1 MPSMS
6 HDAHHHGHGADP
18 PSGAT
23 ATSAPGGHSL
33 VTLAVPTGSLACEGC
48 AAWVEERLREAPH
61 VVGVHVDA
69 QNEVAHVTAHE
80 GMVSADELAETV
92 AAACGDRNI
101 VPLPKPQV
109 SSHAH
114 AHTSRPEAGP
124 TMAMDR
130 HAAHGTAAPASAT
143 EHLGHGTAADG
154 ERAGADHAAMD
165 HAAMGHGA
173 HGAHD
178 MSDPGMAAAMEA
190 DMRRRFWISLVLA
203 IPVVLYSPMAMMFGL
218 ELPTPFGIPHDWVM
232 LLFATP
238 TALWTSNVF
247 HLGAYYSLRSR
258 VLNMSVLVSLGVL
271 VSYLFSLGLT
281 LFAPGQET
289 FYEASVMLAVFL
301 LFGHWMEMKARRGS
315 SDAVRALLDLTP
327 QTATVE
333 RDGRQA
339 EVTVA
344 EVIVGDTI
352 VLKPGDRVPVD
363 GEVVDGRSTI
373 DESMVTGES
382 IPVEKGPGDQVIAGT
397 INQSGT
403 LRFRATKVGA
413 DTALAQIVRMVETAQ
428 NSKPPAQKLA
438 DRAAHWLVLV
448 AVGSGVLTFLVWLL
462 VLDAP
467 LLLALTFAVTAVVIA
482 CPDALGL
489 ATPTA
494 IMVATDLAAKR
505 GILFKQAVSLEQ
517 ASKIRAIVFDK
528 TGTLTEGKPRVTD
541 VVVTGSL
548 TEDELLRLA
557 GAAEERSGH
566 PLADAILAEV
576 ERRGLGDLPA
586 VTDFENLAGRGVRAR
601 VDGHEV
607 LVGTRRL
614 LDEHGVDLGSLAAEV
629 DAVLV
634 EGKTMMLVAMGG
646 RAAGVIAAADTVR
659 PSAARAIAELREL
672 GIEPVMMTGDNRRT
686 AEAVAKQLGIGR
698 VFAEVLPEDKADG
711 VRRLQQEGLFVAMVG
726 DGVNDAPALAQADL
740 GIAIGA
746 GTDVAVETGDVVLM
760 KSDPRDVVAAI
771 QLSKATVRKMRQNLF
786 WAAIYNVVA
795 IPVAAGVLYPAFG
808 ILLRPE
814 FGALAMSASSITVV
828 SNALLLR
835 REIPAPASPSP
846 GPTHGNHTSHKE

>member
-1 MPSMS
+1 
-6 HDAHHHGHGADP
+6 
-18 PSGAT
+18 
-23 ATSAPGGHSL
+23 
-33 VTLAVPTGSLACEGC
+33 VETGSLACEAC
-48 AAWVEERLREAPH
+48 VTCVEDRLRENPH
-61 VVGVHVDA
+61 VVSFHVDT
-69 QNEVAHVTAHE
+69 QNEVAHVTIHE
-80 GMVSADELAETV
+80 GMVSADQLAELIRY
-92 AAACGDRNI
+92 ACGDRSV
-101 VPLPKPQV
+101 VPLPKPRV

-114 AHTSRPEAGP
+114 AHTADPSKVVAHP
-124 TMAMDR
+124 TSHVVLAPRVVKADGE
-130 HAAHGTAAPASAT
+130 HVGHGRAAPAIDEAHT
-143 EHLGHGTAADG
+143 GHVTPADV
-154 ERAGADHAAMD
+154 DHAAMGHAAPMD
-165 HAAMGHGA
+165 HAAMGHGG
-173 HGAHD
+173 HGGHD
-178 MSDPGMAAAMEA
+178 MSDPRMAAAMEA
-190 DMRRRFWISLVLA
+190 DMRRRFWISLVLS
-203 IPVVLYSPMAMMFGL
+203 IPVILYSSLATNVFGL
-218 ELPTPFGIPHDWVM
+218 MLPSPFGIPHDWIM
-232 LLFATP
+232 LFFATP
-238 TALWTSNVF
+238 VALWTSSVF
-247 HLGAYYSLRSR
+247 HIGAYYSLRSR
-258 VLNMSVLVSLGVL
+258 VLNMSVLVSLGIL
-271 VSYLFSLGLT
+271 VSYLFSVGLT

-339 EVTVA
+339 EVPVA
-344 EVIVGDTI
+344 EVVVGDMI

-363 GEVVDGRSTI
+363 GEVVDGRSTV

-382 IPVEKGPGDQVIAGT
+382 IPVEKGPGDDVIAGT

-448 AVGSGVLTFLVWLL
+448 AVGSGVLTFLVWLF

-517 ASKIRAIVFDK
+517 ASQIRAIVFDK

-541 VVVTGSL
+541 VLVAGSL
-548 TEDELLRLA
+548 TEDGLLRLA
-557 GAAEERSGH
+557 GAAEARSGH

-576 ERRGLGDLPA
+576 ERRGLGDLPT

-614 LDEHGVDLGSLAAEV
+614 LDEHGVDLGSLAAE
-629 DAVLV
+629 LERLLG
-634 EGKTMMLVAMGG
+634 EGKTLMLVAMDGQ
-646 RAAGVIAAADTVR
+646 AAGVIAAADTVR
-659 PSAARAIAELREL
+659 PSAAQAISELREM

-686 AEAVAKQLGIGR
+686 AEAVAKQLGISR
-698 VFAEVLPEDKADG
+698 VFAEVLPEDKANG
-711 VRRLQQEGLFVAMVG
+711 VRQLQQEGLFVAMVG

-760 KSDPRDVVAAI
+760 KSDPRDVLAAI

-814 FGALAMSASSITVV
+814 LGALAMSASSITVV

-835 REIPAPASPSP
+835 REVPAPA
-846 GPTHGNHTSHKE
+846 

>member
-1 MPSMS
+1 MS
-6 HDAHHHGHGADP
+6 TPHDAHHHGHSAGAPTALAPELTHGDHAL
-18 PSGAT
+18 AT
-23 ATSAPGGHSL
+23 LT
-33 VTLAVPTGSLACEGC
+33 VETGSLACEAC
-48 AAWVEERLREAPH
+48 VTCVEERLGEHPH
-61 VVGVHVDA
+61 VVSYHVDSKH
-69 QNEVAHVTAHE
+69 EVAHVTIHE
-80 GMVSADELAETV
+80 GMVAADQLAELI
-92 AAACGDRNI
+92 ADACGNRN
-101 VPLPKPQV
+101 VVALPKPQV
-109 SSHAH
+109 SSHVH
-114 AHTSRPEAGP
+114 AHTSPPARG
-124 TMAMDR
+124 DG
-130 HAAHGTAAPASAT
+130 HVGHGAAPAAT
-143 EHLGHGTAADG
+143 KVDHAAMGHAMP
-154 ERAGADHAAMD
+154 ADHAAMGHGAPPAMD
-165 HAAMGHGA
+165 HAAMGHGGHA
-173 HGAHD
+173 GHD
-178 MSDPGMAAAMEA
+178 MSDPRMAAAMEA

-232 LLFATP
+232 LLFSTP
-238 TALWTSNVF
+238 VALWTSNVF
-247 HLGAYYSLRSR
+247 HIGAYYSLRSR

-333 RDGRQA
+333 RGGRQV
-339 EVTVA
+339 ELPVA
-344 EVIVGDTI
+344 EVIVGDMV

-363 GEVVDGRSTI
+363 GTVIDGRSTV

-382 IPVEKGPGDQVIAGT
+382 IPVEKSPSDEMIAGT

-403 LRFRATKVGA
+403 LRFEATKVGA

-438 DRAAHWLVLV
+438 DRAAHWLVLL
-448 AVGSGVLTFLVWLL
+448 AVGSGVLTFVVWLF

-517 ASKIRAIVFDK
+517 ASKIRAIIFDK

-541 VVVTGSL
+541 VVVANGRA
-548 TEDELLRLA
+548 EDEVLRLA
-557 GAAEERSGH
+557 GAAEARSGH
-566 PLADAILAEV
+566 PLAEAVLTEI
-576 ERRGLGDLPA
+576 ERRHSGNLPA
-586 VTDFENLAGRGVRAR
+586 IDDFENLAGRGVRAKA
-601 VDGHEV
+601 DGHDV

-614 LDEHGVDLGSLAAEV
+614 LDEDNVAVSDLAEAVDRLLS
-629 DAVLV
+629 
-634 EGKTMMLVAMGG
+634 EGKTLMLVAIDGQ
-646 RAAGVIAAADTVR
+646 AAGVIAAADTIR
-659 PSAARAIAELREL
+659 PSAARAIAELRNL

-686 AEAVAKQLGIGR
+686 AEAVALQLGITR
-698 VFAEVLPEDKADG
+698 VFAEVLPEDKANG
-711 VRRLQQEGLFVAMVG
+711 VRQLQQEGLFVAMVG

-760 KSDPRDVVAAI
+760 KSDPLDVLTAI
-771 QLSKATVRKMRQNLF
+771 ELSKATVRKMRQNLF

-795 IPVAAGVLYPAFG
+795 IPIAAGVLYPSLG
-808 ILLRPE
+808 LMLRPE

-835 REIPAPASPSP
+835 REVPPLSS
-846 GPTHGNHTSHKE
+846 TH

>member
-1 MPSMS
+1 MTHES
-6 HDAHHHGHGADP
+6 HGNHHDDHGVAAP
-18 PSGAT
+18 AAT
-23 ATSAPGGHSL
+23 ATRYAQEAPSTA
-33 VTLAVPTGSLACEGC
+33 TLTIDTGPLAC
-48 AAWVEERLREAPH
+48 AACVACVEERLRQHPH
-61 VVGVHVDA
+61 VTGVHVDG
-69 QNEVAHVTAHE
+69 QHQVAHVQVHE
-80 GMVSADELAETV
+80 GVVTAEELAELV
-92 AAACGDRNI
+92 AEGCGERNA

-109 SSHAH
+109 SAHAH
-114 AHTSRPEAGP
+114 AHTARPS
-124 TMAMDR
+124 DR
-130 HAAHGTAAPASAT
+130 DGAAAHA
-143 EHLGHGTAADG
+143 GH
-154 ERAGADHAAMD
+154 AGAASTTVDHAAMGHTAPMD

-173 HGAHD
+173 AADMDHAAMGHGGHD
-178 MSDPGMAAAMEA
+178 MSDPRMAAAMEA

-203 IPVVLYSPMAMMFGL
+203 IPVVLYSPLATNLLGL
-218 ELPTPFGIPHDWVM
+218 MLPTPFGIPHDWVM
-232 LLFATP
+232 LLFSTP
-238 TALWTSNVF
+238 IALWTSSVF
-247 HLGAYYSLRSR
+247 HIGAYYSLRSR
-258 VLNMSVLVSLGVL
+258 VLNMSVLVSLGIL

-281 LFAPGQET
+281 LLAPGQET

-327 QTATVE
+327 PTATVE
-333 RDGRQA
+333 RDGRQV
-339 EVTVA
+339 EVSVA
-344 EVIVGDTI
+344 EVLVGETV

-363 GEVVDGRSTI
+363 GSVIDGRSAV

-382 IPVEKGPGDQVIAGT
+382 VPVEKGPGDEVIAGT

-403 LRFRATKVGA
+403 LRFQATKVGA

-438 DRAAHWLVLV
+438 DRAAHWLVLI
-448 AVGSGVLTFLVWLL
+448 AVGSGLLTFLIWLL
-462 VLDAP
+462 LLKAP

-505 GILFKQAVSLEQ
+505 GILFKQAISLEQ
-517 ASKIRAIVFDK
+517 ASKIQAIIFDK

-541 VVVTGSL
+541 VVAAGATS
-548 TEDELLRLA
+548 EDDLLRLA
-557 GAAEERSGH
+557 GAAEARSGH
-566 PLADAILAEV
+566 PLAEAVLAEV
-576 ERRGLGDLPA
+576 ERRSLGKLPPID
-586 VTDFENLAGRGVRAR
+586 DFENLAGRGVRAR
-601 VDGHEV
+601 IDGHEV

-614 LDEHGVDLGSLAAEV
+614 LDEHSVALGDLAGEADRL
-629 DAVLV
+629 LG
-634 EGKTMMLVAMGG
+634 EGKTLMLVALDG

-659 PSAARAIAELREL
+659 PSAAHAVTQLREL

-686 AEAVAKQLGIGR
+686 ADAVAKQLGITR
-698 VFAEVLPEDKADG
+698 VFAEVLPEDKANG
-711 VRRLQQEGLFVAMVG
+711 VRQLQDEGLFVAMVG

-760 KSDPRDVVAAI
+760 KSDPSDVLTAI
-771 QLSKATVRKMRQNLF
+771 ELSKATVRKMRQNLF
-786 WAAIYNVVA
+786 WAAIYNVIA
-795 IPVAAGVLYPAFG
+795 IPVAAGLLYPSLG
-808 ILLRPE
+808 LMLRPE

-835 REIPAPASPSP
+835 REVPPSPS
-846 GPTHGNHTSHKE
+846 SI

>member
-1 MPSMS
+1 MS
-6 HDAHHHGHGADP
+6 TPHEAHHHGHSAGAP
-18 PSGAT
+18 T
-23 ATSAPGGHSL
+23 APVPGQTDGDHAL
-33 VTLAVPTGSLACEGC
+33 ATLAVATGSLACNAC
-48 AAWVEERLREAPH
+48 VTCVEDRLREHPH
-61 VVGVHVDA
+61 VVSYHVDSKHD
-69 QNEVAHVTAHE
+69 VAHVTIHE
-80 GMVSADELAETV
+80 GMVSADQLAELI
-92 AAACGDRNI
+92 ADACGNRN
-101 VPLPKPQV
+101 VVALPKPQV

-114 AHTSRPEAGP
+114 AHTSQPARVDSHAG
-124 TMAMDR
+124 
-130 HAAHGTAAPASAT
+130 HGAAPATTEVDHSAM
-143 EHLGHGTAADG
+143 GHVAP
-154 ERAGADHAAMD
+154 ADHAAMGHGAPPAMD
-165 HAAMGHGA
+165 HAAMGHGGHA
-173 HGAHD
+173 GHD
-178 MSDPGMAAAMEA
+178 MSDPRMAAAMEA

-232 LLFATP
+232 LLFSTP
-238 TALWTSNVF
+238 VALWTSNVF
-247 HLGAYYSLRSR
+247 HIGAYYSLRSR

-333 RDGRQA
+333 RDGRQV
-339 EVTVA
+339 ELSVA
-344 EVIVGDTI
+344 EVIVGDMV

-363 GEVVDGRSTI
+363 GTVIDGRSTV

-382 IPVEKGPGDQVIAGT
+382 IPVEKGRGDEVIAGT

-403 LRFRATKVGA
+403 VRFEATKVGA

-438 DRAAHWLVLV
+438 DRAAHWLVLL
-448 AVGSGVLTFLVWLL
+448 AVGSGVLTFLVWLF

-517 ASKIRAIVFDK
+517 ASKIRAIIFDK

-541 VVVTGSL
+541 VVVAGGRS
-548 TEDELLRLA
+548 EDEVLRLA
-557 GAAEERSGH
+557 GAAEARSGH
-566 PLADAILAEV
+566 PLAEAVLGEI
-576 ERRGLGDLPA
+576 ERRGLGDPPA
-586 VTDFENLAGRGVRAR
+586 VDDFENLAGRGVRAK
-601 VDGHEV
+601 VDGYDI

-614 LDEHGVDLGSLAAEV
+614 LDEHGVTLGDLTEAA
-629 DAVLV
+629 DRLLG
-634 EGKTMMLVAMGG
+634 EGKTLMLVAADGN
-646 RAAGVIAAADTVR
+646 AAGVIAAADTVR

-686 AEAVAKQLGIGR
+686 AEAVAQQLGITR
-698 VFAEVLPEDKADG
+698 VFAEVLPEDKANG
-711 VRRLQQEGLFVAMVG
+711 VRQLQQEGLFVAMVG

-746 GTDVAVETGDVVLM
+746 GTDVAVETGDIVLM
-760 KSDPRDVVAAI
+760 KSDPSDVLTAI
-771 QLSKATVRKMRQNLF
+771 ELSKATVRKMRQNLF

-795 IPVAAGVLYPAFG
+795 IPIAAGVLYPSLG
-808 ILLRPE
+808 LMLRPE

-835 REIPAPASPSP
+835 REVPPPSATP
-846 GPTHGNHTSHKE
+846 